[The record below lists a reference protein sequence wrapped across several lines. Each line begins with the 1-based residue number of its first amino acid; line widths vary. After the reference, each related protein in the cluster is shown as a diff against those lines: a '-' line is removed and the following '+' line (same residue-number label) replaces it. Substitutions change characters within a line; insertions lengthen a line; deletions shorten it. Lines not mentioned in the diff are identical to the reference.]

1 MSDANMVEPIGNQV
15 VVTIE
20 HNSGDGIVIP
30 DIARER
36 SRIVKV
42 LAIGE
47 AVDYIAVGDNVI
59 APYEGG
65 SCIDDEMRV
74 IDANEIMG
82 VVND

>member
-1 MSDANMVEPIGNQV
+1 MVEPIGNQV

-36 SRIVKV
+36 SRIVNV
-42 LAIGE
+42 LAIGG
-47 AVDYIAVGDNVI
+47 AVEYIKVGDNVI

-65 SCIDDEMRV
+65 SCIDDELRI
-74 IDANEIMG
+74 IDADEIMG
-82 VVND
+82 VVD